1 MNALTDL
8 WREIA
13 PWLQVLSLVGAI
25 VQCLGVWALWSLT
38 RKFVTREDCAKCRKD
53 CQNTVGERLTKQE
66 ASAGEL
72 HDKVAQT
79 PTKDALAVVDKADE
93 ALRGEIKALAATI
106 QAQGEAMRAMG
117 RQLNLLM
124 EHHLGRRP

>member
-1 MNALTDL
+1 MNLTEITNALG
-8 WREIA
+8 
-13 PWLQVLSLVGAI
+13 PWLQLLSVLGAV
-25 VQCLGVWALWSLT
+25 VQCVGTIVLWMLVK
-38 RKFVTREDCAKCRKD
+38 KFVTREDCAKCRKD
-53 CQNTVGERLTKQE
+53 CQGAVDERLTKQE

-79 PTKDALAVVDKADE
+79 PTKDALAIVDKADE
-93 ALRGEIKALAATI
+93 TLRGEIKALAATI
-106 QAQGEAMRAMG
+106 QAQGEAMKAMG